1 MILLLQDSIV
11 IGTVIDED
19 DNGPVFANTKS
30 TNCTISGYSAN
41 SYREYTVRNSNDNID
56 SSKVKQ

>member
-1 MILLLQDSIV
+1 MILLLQNSIV
-11 IGTVIDED
+11 NGTVIDED
-19 DNGPVFANTKS
+19 DNGPNFANTKS

-56 SSKVKQ
+56 SS

>member
-19 DNGPVFANTKS
+19 DNGPIFANTKS

-41 SYREYTVRNSNDNID
+41 SYREYTVRNSNDNIN
-56 SSKVKQ
+56 SFQVKQ

>member
-11 IGTVIDED
+11 IGAVIDED

-41 SYREYTVRNSNDNID
+41 SYREYTVRNSNDNIN
-56 SSKVKQ
+56 SFQVKQ